1 MSGNV
6 ISWLASRTP
15 APPTALAEKMAE
27 ALGAREGEIPD
38 ALAAAAID
46 ELRRVLASD
55 GGRDVAIDL
64 LAADAL
70 LTHAC
75 EAAAEAGPEALE
87 RLLDAVSPASLA
99 QDLLEDQP

>member
-1 MSGNV
+1 MGRNE
-6 ISWLASRTP
+6 WQRDLLACVAHS
-15 APPTALAEKMAE
+15 
-27 ALGAREGEIPD
+27 
-38 ALAAAAID
+38 
-46 ELRRVLASD
+46 LASD